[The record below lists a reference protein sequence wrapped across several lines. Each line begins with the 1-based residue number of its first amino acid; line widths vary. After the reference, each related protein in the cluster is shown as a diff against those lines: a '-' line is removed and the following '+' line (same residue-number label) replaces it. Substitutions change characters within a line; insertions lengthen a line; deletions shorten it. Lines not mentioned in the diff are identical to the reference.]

1 MENLHYLD
9 SHAHL
14 MGEEFKEDLQAVVQ
28 RGKDAGVDHIM
39 IITLKKEEAL
49 SAIEFV
55 KNNPG
60 NYVIA
65 TGIFPEDAEKI
76 TEQDWNDFVEIASR
90 KEISVI
96 GEIGL
101 EYHWIKDEEVRKKQR
116 ELFIRQIEL
125 AKKLHKP
132 IAVHSRDAIQ
142 DTFDIM
148 KEHQCPGLLHCFS
161 GTKEM
166 AREFNK
172 LGYYIALG
180 GALTF
185 KNARHAVEVAESID
199 EKYLLTETD
208 CPYMAP
214 VPVRGTRNEPS
225 NIPYITQKMAEVRN
239 VSLEHMTS
247 VIMENWERYLSCR

>member
-1 MENLHYLD
+1 MNKIQYLD

-14 MGEEFKEDLQAVVQ
+14 MGEEYQDDLQKVVQ
-28 RGKDAGVDHIM
+28 RSTEAGVDHIM
-39 IITLKKEEAL
+39 IITLNKDEAL
-49 SAIEFV
+49 RAIEFV
-55 KNNPG
+55 KTDPNK
-60 NYVIA
+60 YVIA
-65 TGIFPEDAEKI
+65 TGIFPEDADHI

-90 KEISVI
+90 KEIAVI

-101 EYHWIKDEEVRKKQR
+101 EYHWVKDEEIRQKQR
-116 ELFIRQIEL
+116 DLFIRQIEL
-125 AKKLHKP
+125 AKKLQKP

-142 DTFDIM
+142 DTYDIM

-166 AREFNK
+166 AKEFNK

-185 KNARHAVEVAESID
+185 KNAKHAVEVAESID
-199 EKYLLTETD
+199 ERFLLTETD

-214 VPVRGTRNEPS
+214 EPVRGTRNEPS
-225 NIPYITQKMAEVRN
+225 NIPYITKKMAEVRN
-239 VSLEHMTS
+239 VSIEHMAS